1 MTTYSVTITPDD
13 PAQAVT
19 TIRLSLDGAT
29 TTVRELRLSP
39 GSGGS
44 LVPGDLPVL
53 DLNQLVAAVLAAT
66 AGPAPVAA
74 PAKPSRRT
82 PAVPAPAPGEL
93 EIQAP
98 AATEA
103 VAPKKPTRKRTAAEP
118 TATPAAAPAETL
130 VAPVG
135 AKTAAAGPVE
145 AGTGKAGASKSSAGK
160 AKASASTA
168 EPAKSGAAKS
178 SATKS
183 GATKTG
189 VGKAG
194 AGKAVRAKVSARA
207 AAATVRE
214 KKAAPAKATARKAA
228 SSTPDTG
235 RPSGASRSYRKLPE
249 DFEQVLRQAGDSA
262 SVIADHYDVPR
273 HTAYGW
279 IRTARKKATA
289 A

>member
-1 MTTYSVTITPDD
+1 MTTYTVTITPDD

-44 LVPGDLPVL
+44 LAPGDLPVL

-74 PAKPSRRT
+74 PAKASRRT
-82 PAVPAPAPGEL
+82 PAVPASAPGEL

-103 VAPKKPTRKRTAAEP
+103 VAPKKSARKRTSAQPA
-118 TATPAAAPAETL
+118 ATPAAAPADAAVRP
-130 VAPVG
+130 VAE
-135 AKTAAAGPVE
+135 KTAAGSAVE
-145 AGTGKAGASKSSAGK
+145 AGTGKAGAGKSSAGK
-160 AKASASTA
+160 AEPTKAASAA
-168 EPAKSGAAKS
+168 EK
-178 SATKS
+178 TTT
-183 GATKTG
+183 GAT
-189 VGKAG
+189 KAG
-194 AGKAVRAKVSARA
+194 AGKAVRAKASARA

-235 RPSGASRSYRKLPE
+235 RPNGASRSYRKLPE

-289 A
+289 V

>member
-1 MTTYSVTITPDD
+1 MTTYTVTITPDD

-44 LVPGDLPVL
+44 LAPGELPVL

-82 PAVPAPAPGEL
+82 PAVPASAPGEL

-103 VAPKKPTRKRTAAEP
+103 VPPKKSARKRTAAQA
-118 TATPAAAPAETL
+118 TATPAAVPADATVPP
-130 VAPVG
+130 VATTTP
-135 AKTAAAGPVE
+135 AGSAVA
-145 AGTGKAGASKSSAGK
+145 AGTGKAGAGKSNAGK
-160 AKASASTA
+160 ADTAKAASTA
-168 EPAKSGAAKS
+168 EKAQSGA
-178 SATKS
+178 
-183 GATKTG
+183 
-189 VGKAG
+189 GKAG
-194 AGKAVRAKVSARA
+194 AGKAVRAKASARA
-207 AAATVRE
+207 GAATVRE

-279 IRTARKKATA
+279 IRTARKKASA
-289 A
+289 V